1 MEAGDLMCL
10 LVHKVRFFFFPLT
23 YCSGRVGYMI
33 DYHMRIVEEAI
44 LGKCEITNTHFLRM
58 TPVSDI
64 DGI

>member
-1 MEAGDLMCL
+1 
-10 LVHKVRFFFFPLT
+10 
-23 YCSGRVGYMI
+23 MI
-33 DYHMRIVEEAI
+33 DYHMRIMEEAI